1 MQRELETTDSQ
12 TAAMSSNVSSDASS
26 EASEDWTLLT
36 QLTQAYRGLLDGL
49 MDRIGLH
56 RAQVN
61 VLCRLFAQDG
71 MTQSEI
77 AEQLAVQ
84 GATITN
90 MLQRMEEADLVTRRR
105 DPDDNRLV
113 RVYLTDKGRKQER
126 AISEQAMR
134 VEQSVFEG
142 LSAEERAMLRRVMKL
157 MLRNM
162 DSES

>member
-1 MQRELETTDSQ
+1 MQREPEATKNQ
-12 TAAMSSNVSSDASS
+12 TIEMSGDASN
-26 EASEDWTLLT
+26 EAGEDWTLLT
-36 QLTQAYRGLLDGL
+36 QLTQAYRGLLDAL

-77 AEQLAVQ
+77 AEQLSVQ

-90 MLQRMEEADLVTRRR
+90 MLQRMEEAGLVTRRR

-113 RVYLTDKGRKQER
+113 RVYLTEMGRKQER
-126 AISEQAMR
+126 AITEQAMR
-134 VEQSVFEG
+134 VEQAVFEG
-142 LSAEERAMLRRVMKL
+142 LNASERALLRRMMRR
-157 MLRNM
+157 MLSNI
-162 DSES
+162 DVES